1 VFFDRRTKYTCLE
14 GEQDRKKEMSGKQ
27 LIVFYDGE
35 CPFCV
40 GWVKFLLDRDGD
52 DRLRFAA
59 LQSDWTREFF
69 AVRGLAQPGV
79 ESVLVW
85 DGTRLLSRS
94 DAALA
99 LAEAL
104 PGVWSLGRHL
114 DILPDELRNRVYGYI
129 AERRYDWFGKYD
141 KCWVPK
147 PADRAKFMD
156 FEKQPEK

>member
-1 VFFDRRTKYTCLE
+1 MK
-14 GEQDRKKEMSGKQ
+14 SGQ
-27 LIVFYDGE
+27 LVVFYDGK

-59 LQSDWTREFF
+59 LQSDWTGAFF
-69 AVRGLAQPGV
+69 AERGLARPGV

-85 DGTRLLSRS
+85 DGREMKSRS
-94 DAALA
+94 EAALA

-114 DILPDELRNRVYGYI
+114 DILPDTLRNKVYGFI

-141 KCWVPK
+141 SCWVPK
-147 PADRAKFMD
+147 AADRAKFLD
-156 FEKQPEK
+156 LEKG